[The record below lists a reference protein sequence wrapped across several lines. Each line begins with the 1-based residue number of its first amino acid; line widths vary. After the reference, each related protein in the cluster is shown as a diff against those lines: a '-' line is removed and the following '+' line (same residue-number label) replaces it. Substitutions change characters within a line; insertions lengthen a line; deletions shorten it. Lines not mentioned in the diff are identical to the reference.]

1 MFTKPKRGNKPYA
14 LRRSSTAGR
23 SMSWGNRS
31 ASSVGGHDDDDDAD
45 DNDEATIEPSN
56 GEANGD
62 EKDEDFKQK
71 VKRRNSIG
79 YLSEE
84 EVQKKREIDAK
95 VASYVSDQL
104 ERMKS
109 NDSISA
115 GQMKDEIEAQ
125 LDGN

>member
-1 MFTKPKRGNKPYA
+1 MFTKSKRGNKPFA

-31 ASSVGGHDDDDDAD
+31 ASSVGGHDDDAD
-45 DNDEATIEPSN
+45 ENDEATVEPSN

-62 EKDEDFKQK
+62 EDDEDFKQK

-84 EVQKKREIDAK
+84 ELQKKKEIDAK
-95 VASYVSDQL
+95 VADYVSDQL